1 MTVVVITDEEVFV
14 PSTISKFTTDVEFS
28 IHTAMVI
35 TQASNLSKLPLD
47 SSSLDIVVGVS
58 KNRDFPAIPLISEL
72 FRVAKPDGKVLI
84 CLTELGADLPS
95 ERILSSLKGKI
106 LKAGF
111 SQPETVQQPLDVY
124 AGVQSLSI
132 KAKKPSWKLGSSY
145 PLKASRGLPVVQ
157 FSDDFDQID
166 EDSLL
171 TEEDLKKP
179 QLPPDKALFICL
191 QIFLSSSNS
200 LSGAEAEQKVDKLGS
215 TMELLQSGS
224 GCGSC
229 GLGDAFRCSTCPYKG
244 QAPFKPGEKV
254 GVAAEQ
260 HGCGRRMAGRSG
272 GVEHGGGRRTLKERR
287 RKVQKRRRGPWW
299 CLVG

>member
-95 ERILSSLKGKI
+95 ERILSSLQGKI

-171 TEEDLKKP
+171 TEEDRKKP
-179 QLPPDKALFICL
+179 QLPPVGDCEVGITRKACK
-191 QIFLSSSNS
+191 NCVC
-200 LSGAEAEQKVDKLGS
+200 GRAEAEQKVDKLGS

-254 GVAAEQ
+254 VLSLTADI
-260 HGCGRRMAGRSG
+260 
-272 GVEHGGGRRTLKERR
+272 
-287 RKVQKRRRGPWW
+287 
-299 CLVG
+299 